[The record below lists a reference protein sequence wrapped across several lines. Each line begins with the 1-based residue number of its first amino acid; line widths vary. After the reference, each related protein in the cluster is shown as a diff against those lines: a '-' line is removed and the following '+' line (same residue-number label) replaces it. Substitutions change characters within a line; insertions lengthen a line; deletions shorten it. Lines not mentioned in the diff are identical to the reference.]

1 MTALLRAEL
10 LKLRT
15 TRTFAAVLAS
25 AAALSLTLVVLGAA
39 LGKETKAHALF
50 TNSAITYIIVILG
63 AIAMTGE
70 WRHRTI
76 TGSVLAAPNR
86 VRLLAAKAISYSVAG
101 IALAIIV
108 TVPTIIVG
116 ELVLSGRGL
125 ATLGAGGIADVLW
138 RNLAVAALLG
148 PLGVCVGALIRN
160 QIVTVIGLI
169 IIAAAI
175 EPAVFQ
181 AVPKVGRLLPLA
193 GAPGG
198 VLGGT
203 HGDLSPAPALAV
215 MVAWTLTIF
224 AAAAW
229 RLRSR
234 DLV

>member
-39 LGKETKAHALF
+39 LGKETKPHALF
-50 TNSAITYIIVILG
+50 TNSAITYIIVVLG

-101 IALAIIV
+101 IALSIIV

-148 PLGVCVGALIRN
+148 PLGVCVGALDTQPDRHRRR
-160 QIVTVIGLI
+160 
-169 IIAAAI
+169 AHHH
-175 EPAVFQ
+175 
-181 AVPKVGRLLPLA
+181 RR
-193 GAPGG
+193 
-198 VLGGT
+198 
-203 HGDLSPAPALAV
+203 GD
-215 MVAWTLTIF
+215 
-224 AAAAW
+224 
-229 RLRSR
+229 
-234 DLV
+234 